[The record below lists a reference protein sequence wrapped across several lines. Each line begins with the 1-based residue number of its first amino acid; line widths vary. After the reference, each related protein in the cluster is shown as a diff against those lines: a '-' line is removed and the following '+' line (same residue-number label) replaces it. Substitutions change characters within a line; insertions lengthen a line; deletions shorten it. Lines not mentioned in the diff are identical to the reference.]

1 MESEEFSITG
11 EKAPIKRKALI
22 VYSGGDDIFVV
33 GAWNDIIGFSIDLVK
48 SLEKFTLNSLTISG
62 GLGLFEDKF
71 PIKAMAEITGAL
83 EDYAKANKYDLDGEE
98 KTKNSV
104 SLFNKDNVYSWKD
117 FEEKVL
123 GEKLKLFQDYFTE
136 IDERGKNF
144 LYRILYLLR
153 DNESDRLN
161 IARLA
166 YLLARLEPQDKELK
180 EKHSE
185 FSKKV
190 YRYARNEKDRREL
203 ISAIYIFVY
212 LERR

>member
-1 MESEEFSITG
+1 M
-11 EKAPIKRKALI
+11 
-22 VYSGGDDIFVV
+22 D
-33 GAWNDIIGFSIDLVK
+33 
-48 SLEKFTLNSLTISG
+48 
-62 GLGLFEDKF
+62 
-71 PIKAMAEITGAL
+71 
-83 EDYAKANKYDLDGEE
+83 
-98 KTKNSV
+98 
-104 SLFNKDNVYSWKD
+104 
-117 FEEKVL
+117 
-123 GEKLKLFQDYFTE
+123 EKLKLLQDYFTE
-136 IDERGKNF
+136 IDERGKSF

-153 DNESDRLN
+153 NDESDRLN

-166 YLLARLEPQDKELK
+166 YLLARLEPQDKDLK

>member
-1 MESEEFSITG
+1 M
-11 EKAPIKRKALI
+11 
-22 VYSGGDDIFVV
+22 
-33 GAWNDIIGFSIDLVK
+33 
-48 SLEKFTLNSLTISG
+48 EKFTLNSLTISG

-71 PIKAMAEITGAL
+71 PIKAMAKITGAL
-83 EDYAKANKYDLDGEE
+83 EDYAKANKYELDGEE
-98 KTKNSV
+98 ITKNSV
-104 SLFNKDNVYSWKD
+104 SLFNKGNVYSWKD

-123 GEKLKLFQDYFTE
+123 GEKLKLLQDYFTE
-136 IDERGKNF
+136 IDERGKSF
-144 LYRILYLLR
+144 LYRILDLLR
-153 DNESDRLN
+153 DDESDRLN

-166 YLLARLEPQDKELK
+166 YLLARLEPQDKDLK

>member
-1 MESEEFSITG
+1 M
-11 EKAPIKRKALI
+11 
-22 VYSGGDDIFVV
+22 
-33 GAWNDIIGFSIDLVK
+33 
-48 SLEKFTLNSLTISG
+48 
-62 GLGLFEDKF
+62 
-71 PIKAMAEITGAL
+71 
-83 EDYAKANKYDLDGEE
+83 
-98 KTKNSV
+98 
-104 SLFNKDNVYSWKD
+104 
-117 FEEKVL
+117 
-123 GEKLKLFQDYFTE
+123 GEKLKLLQDYFTE
-136 IDERGKNF
+136 IDERGKSF

-153 DNESDRLN
+153 NDESDRLN

-166 YLLARLEPQDKELK
+166 YLLARLEPQDKDLK